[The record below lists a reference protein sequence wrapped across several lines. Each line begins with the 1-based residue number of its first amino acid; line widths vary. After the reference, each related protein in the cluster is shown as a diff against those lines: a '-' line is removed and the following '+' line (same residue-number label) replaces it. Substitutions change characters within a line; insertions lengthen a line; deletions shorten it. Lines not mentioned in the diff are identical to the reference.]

1 VTAFIRRSGGRERV
15 AGVTGRRPDSGTLR
29 TLREH
34 RWFALLTMTR
44 ALGALL
50 AVALLLAHQV
60 TRHDPLLALIALAWT
75 PPGLLLLRR
84 SEGERWAPAAWVFD
98 SLVAFGLVL
107 AGGDWRSPFYV
118 FALTTLILPA
128 TSLAWRR
135 AFAWGVCF
143 SVLYGG
149 VALLTEKLP
158 ADTLTNTIRLE
169 TLATHLFVPV
179 LVTTTLAYSSQLLER
194 LRAARGHSERLALQA
209 ERQRIAWELHDS
221 AKQRVH
227 AAHLMLS
234 ALDGAVADP
243 GGRELLDGALA
254 ELRNATADMET
265 SVAELRTPL
274 DGRPVDELLRE
285 RAAELSRT
293 GLARIDVAGRLPALP
308 PLVAAHTYRIA
319 AEALTNAVRHAGCS
333 AISVTLASA
342 PEAVTLVIADDGV
355 GMPARPRP
363 GGHGLRSMHGRAET
377 IGARLDIGP
386 GPGGRGTA
394 VALALPHPGGT
405 A

>member
-1 VTAFIRRSGGRERV
+1 MPLSA
-15 AGVTGRRPDSGTLR
+15 LR
-29 TLREH
+29 DH

-44 ALGALL
+44 ILGALL
-50 AVALLLAHQV
+50 AVALLLAHRV
-60 TRHDPLLALIALAWT
+60 THHDPLLAAAAVAWT
-75 PPGLLLLRR
+75 PISLLILRR
-84 SEGERWAPAAWVFD
+84 TEGVSWAPLVWVLD
-98 SLVAFGLVL
+98 ALAAFGLIL

-118 FALTTLILPA
+118 YALTTLVLPA

-143 SVLYGG
+143 SALYGV

-179 LVTTTLAYSSQLLER
+179 VVTTTLAYSSLLLDR
-194 LRAARGHSERLALQA
+194 LRDARGQSERLALQA

-234 ALDGAVADP
+234 ALEGAVADEHA
-243 GGRELLDGALA
+243 RLLLDGALT

-285 RAAELSRT
+285 RAAELSRA
-293 GLARIDVAGRLPALP
+293 GVASIDVAGRLPVLP

-319 AEALTNAVRHAGCS
+319 AEALTNAVRHARCS
-333 AISVTLASA
+333 AITVTLASA

-377 IGARLDIGP
+377 IGAHLDIGP

-394 VALALPHPGGT
+394 VALALPHPGGSP
-405 A
+405 

>member
-1 VTAFIRRSGGRERV
+1 VNGGGGTRREPS
-15 AGVTGRRPDSGTLR
+15 ALR
-29 TLREH
+29 ALRAH

-44 ALGALL
+44 LLGAAL
-50 AVALLLAHQV
+50 AIALLLAHQV
-60 TRHDPLLALIALAWT
+60 TNADPLLAAVTAAWT
-75 PPGLLLLRR
+75 PLSLYILRQTEDRAHAPLVWALDGL
-84 SEGERWAPAAWVFD
+84 AA
-98 SLVAFGLVL
+98 LALVL

-118 FALTTLILPA
+118 FALTTLVLPA
-128 TSLAWRR
+128 TSLPWR
-135 AFAWGVCF
+135 AAVTWGVGY
-143 SVLYGG
+143 SALYGA

-179 LVTTTLAYSSQLLER
+179 IVTTTLAYSSLLLDR
-194 LRAARGHSERLALQA
+194 LRSARSQSERLALQA

-234 ALDGAVADP
+234 ALDGGQGEAQN
-243 GGRELLDGALA
+243 RTLLDGALA

-285 RAAELSRT
+285 RAAELART
-293 GLARIDVAGRLPALP
+293 GVARIDVHGRLPMLP

-319 AEALTNAVRHAGCS
+319 AEALTNAVRHASCS
-333 AISVTLASA
+333 AIEVTLAST
-342 PEAVTLVIADDGV
+342 PDRISLTIADDGV
-355 GMPARPRP
+355 GMPPEPRP

-377 IGARLDIGP
+377 IGAELRIGP
-386 GPGGRGTA
+386 GPGGHGTA
-394 VALALPHPGGT
+394 VALALPHPGG
-405 A
+405 ASP

>member
-1 VTAFIRRSGGRERV
+1 
-15 AGVTGRRPDSGTLR
+15 VTGRRRDLKPLR
-29 TLREH
+29 TLRDH
-34 RWFALLTMTR
+34 RWFALLSMTR
-44 ALGALL
+44 LLGAVLAIGLL
-50 AVALLLAHQV
+50 VAHRV
-60 TRHDPLLALIALAWT
+60 THADPLLALITALWT
-75 PPGLLLLRR
+75 PLSLVVLR
-84 SEGERWAPAAWVFD
+84 STQDAPWAPAVWLAD
-98 SLVAFGLVL
+98 TLAAFGLVL

-118 FALTTLILPA
+118 YALTTLVLPA
-128 TSLAWRR
+128 TSLPWRQ
-135 AFAWGVCF
+135 AVAWGLGF
-143 SVLYGG
+143 SGLYG
-149 VALLTEKLP
+149 VLALLTNKLP

-179 LVTTTLAYSSQLLER
+179 VVSTTLAYSSVLLGR
-194 LRAARGHSERLALQA
+194 LRAARGQSERLALQA

-234 ALDGAVADP
+234 ALDGSAGEAQN
-243 GGRELLDGALA
+243 RALLDGALA

-285 RAAELSRT
+285 RAAELSQT
-293 GLARIDVAGRLPALP
+293 GVARIAVDGRLPSLP

-333 AISVTLASA
+333 AITVTLATA
-342 PEAVTLVIADDGV
+342 TEGITLVIADDGV
-355 GMPARPRP
+355 GMPAEPRP

-394 VALALPHPGGT
+394 VALALPHPGGSP
-405 A
+405 